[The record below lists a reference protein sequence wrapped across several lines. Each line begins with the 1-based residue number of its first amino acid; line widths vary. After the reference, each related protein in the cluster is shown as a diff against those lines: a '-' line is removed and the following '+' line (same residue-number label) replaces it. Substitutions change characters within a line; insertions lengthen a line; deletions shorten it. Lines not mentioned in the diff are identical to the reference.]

1 MGDFT
6 KTLTDDNFEIE
17 ILNSDKPAL
26 VDFWAEW
33 CGPCIAL
40 GPTVDSIAEEYDGK
54 AVVGKV
60 NVDHHPTIAA
70 KYSIRSIPSLLIFS
84 NGKVEE
90 QLIGAVSK
98 EEITSIIDRLL

>member
-6 KTLTDDNFEIE
+6 KTLTDDNFETE
-17 ILNSDKPAL
+17 ILNSDKPGL

-40 GPTVDSIAEEYDGK
+40 GPTVDSIAQDF
-54 AVVGKV
+54 
-60 NVDHHPTIAA
+60 PSIAA
-70 KYSIRSIPSLLIFS
+70 KYGIRSIPSLLIFS

-90 QLIGAVSK
+90 QLVGAVSK
-98 EEITSIIDRLL
+98 EEITSILDKLIP